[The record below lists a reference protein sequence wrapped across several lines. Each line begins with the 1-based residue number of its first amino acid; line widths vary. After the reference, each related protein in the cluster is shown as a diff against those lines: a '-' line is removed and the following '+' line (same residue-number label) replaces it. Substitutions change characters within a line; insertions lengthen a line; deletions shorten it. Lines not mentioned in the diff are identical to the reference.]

1 MKISYLSAAL
11 LFLLF
16 NCTINGQPY
25 LEWEAQY
32 TSNSPVG
39 IDRGHVITSD
49 DAGNVY
55 IAGKVQ
61 GNGNFDYITIK
72 YDKNGQTKWVKTY
85 NGTGNG
91 DDEVTKI
98 VVDVLG
104 NVYVTGKSTGTNTG
118 YDIST
123 IKYDSTG
130 NTIWVSTFNGSL
142 NKDDIGLNMT
152 IDNFGNLYVV
162 GSAGTEV
169 AGVCLKITPAG
180 NIQWFVYQ
188 YAREITNNVLINN
201 AGNII
206 ITNTTSSNTNDFY
219 LIFELNPNDGSTA
232 FTYNSNS
239 PPSYDPVGG
248 FANKLV
254 LDNLD
259 NMYVLSTYNTDYG
272 LLPDASIISKFS
284 RNFVNASW
292 EIPWVIDVN
301 DHLFKGV
308 DLKIDNEGNLYSL
321 SDHFTGVFHLYTIV
335 KADSDGNSTWG
346 SSFNLGNDIVDDI
359 PVSLELSKTV
369 LIDPD
374 IYVFAN
380 TLAQNGNISIAKY
393 SNDGDSLSTVLY
405 DCNVKKDEIL
415 SSYVDPCDNLFIT
428 GYTSCNN
435 TGQDLKVIKYST
447 LQKPKITPSKQNPI
461 CENETLILYADTC
474 STCTYLWSNGNT
486 ADSILINPDTTSE
499 YQVTVTNNNGCETVS
514 LPFKVI
520 VKKLLKP
527 EITITPSANSICV
540 GAGTNV
546 MAQTINAGAN
556 PGYAW
561 YVNGTLQAGQNSAL
575 LPISPLINSQVQCIL
590 TTSEQCYVQQKDTSN
605 TINVTVNPLPLAS
618 IIALGNTTFCSGN
631 NVLLAPN
638 QATSYLWSN
647 GSTADT
653 ITVTESGKY
662 KVTITDTNGCSNAS
676 NEITVT
682 VNALPSANIMSSGSS
697 TFCSGDSVILTASI
711 ASQYSWS
718 NGATGNQIVVK
729 NSGQFIVT
737 ITDQNGCKSSS
748 QIINVVANPLP
759 VLNIISSGDLNL
771 CQGESETLTSST
783 AGNLYKWSNGQSTP
797 SITVTENGTY
807 QLSVTDAN
815 GCQGVASPVTITVH
829 ALPVVSIN
837 SSGPVTFCQGNNVIL
852 TSSNASS
859 YLWSNGITTQSTT
872 ISSNGSYSV
881 IVTDVN
887 GCKNSSSPITIT
899 VNPLPVVS
907 IVPSGTI
914 HFCMGDSI
922 KLVANGGNQ
931 YLWSNT
937 MSTKEIIVKE
947 PANYQVIVTD
957 ANGCSAI
964 SLSTLVVVDTLPHIL
979 VNVLGSLQ
987 FCDGDS
993 VVLEAQNADT
1003 YVWSN
1008 GANSHRIA
1016 IKNSGSYDVTG
1027 TNSYGCKSVSPTY
1040 TSEKQELVTPK
1051 VEISTPDLSVC
1062 EGAVVTFNTNTIG
1075 GGNEPS
1081 FQWFVNSIPQTSNS
1095 STYNSNSLING
1106 SSIYCIMTS
1115 SEICVTIPSD
1125 KSNVLNIA
1133 VNALKTPTIEIIQES
1148 AEIFECEDG
1157 VYKSQISNGGSNPKF
1172 KWYVNDI
1179 LVASGVSFTY
1189 SEFIQGDKVNC
1200 LLESNA
1206 ECLTTNNVI
1215 SNTLYPTVIKKSQ
1228 PSITVIDGKIQPT
1241 NYSTNKYTYKWFLNG
1256 VEISTDE
1263 IIECADFGPGEYYLE
1278 VSING
1283 CTFPSQSKQI
1293 ENCTVSTNEHNSK
1306 EDIIVYPN
1314 PTRGIIQLKKG
1325 KEINEE
1331 FQISITNLLGIKV
1344 LEAKSSQFGILDLSS
1359 LEAGVYYLTINKI
1372 NIIKIIKI

>member
-1 MKISYLSAAL
+1 MKIPYLSTVL
-11 LFLLF
+11 LYLMFT
-16 NCTINGQPY
+16 CTIFGQPY
-25 LEWEAQY
+25 LEWEAQFVG
-32 TSNSPVG
+32 SNPTGNDEGLKILLDQNNNVIVG
-39 IDRGHVITSD
+39 
-49 DAGNVY
+49 
-55 IAGKVQ
+55 GKTASLLNFDYLIIKFNNQGDTLWTRVFNGI
-61 GNGNFDYITIK
+61 GNGNDEIVDIEIDPFGNIYVSGKSMGLNSGIDIVTLK
-72 YDKNGQTKWVKTY
+72 YDQNGNKIWQNSY
-85 NGTGNG
+85 NNFANVN
-91 DDEVTKI
+91 D
-98 VVDVLG
+98 VV
-104 NVYVTGKSTGTNTG
+104 
-118 YDIST
+118 YDIQ
-123 IKYDSTG
+123 
-130 NTIWVSTFNGSL
+130 L
-142 NKDDIGLNMT
+142 
-152 IDNFGNLYVV
+152 DNFGNLLI
-162 GSAGTEV
+162 AG
-169 AGVCLKITPAG
+169 
-180 NIQWFVYQ
+180 
-188 YAREITNNVLINN
+188 AREYSSSVNDGLILKLDNNGLVVWDKVINN
-201 AGNII
+201 WQGGEKELQVKINKFDNII
-206 ITNTTSSNTNDFY
+206 TANSLNSGPTEILEFNPLTGDQIFDYNFAGGKTIQMKLDETTGDIT
-219 LIFELNPNDGSTA
+219 
-232 FTYNSNS
+232 
-239 PPSYDPVGG
+239 
-248 FANKLV
+248 
-254 LDNLD
+254 
-259 NMYVLSTYNTDYG
+259 
-272 LLPDASIISKFS
+272 LL
-284 RNFVNASW
+284 
-292 EIPWVIDVN
+292 
-301 DHLFKGV
+301 
-308 DLKIDNEGNLYSL
+308 
-321 SDHFTGVFHLYTIV
+321 T
-335 KADSDGNSTWG
+335 
-346 SSFNLGNDIVDDI
+346 
-359 PVSLELSKTV
+359 
-369 LIDPD
+369 
-374 IYVFAN
+374 
-380 TLAQNGNISIAKY
+380 QNGNQNVILTKFRYHVPNNYFEQSDSGIELKAIDFEIDKFNFTY
-393 SNDGDSLSTVLY
+393 VLTNRFSNNFNQVDIRKIDPIGNEVDGTEIILTQGYNELPQDLVLTSTDIGMLYVTSTLSTGNIKITKFDSTFVQILSVLY
-405 DCNVKKDEIL
+405 DCGNNNSDAA
-415 SSYVDPCDNLFIT
+415 SSIIADNCDNIYIT
-428 GYTSCNN
+428 GYSACNN
-435 TGQDLKVIKYST
+435 TGQDLKTIKYST
-447 LQKPKITPSKQNPI
+447 LSKPKITPSKPNPI

-499 YQVTVTNNNGCETVS
+499 YQVTVTNNNGCEIVS

-561 YVNGTLQAGQNSAL
+561 YVNGTLQAGQNSAS

-618 IIALGNTTFCSGN
+618 ITALGNTTFCSGN
-631 NVLLAPN
+631 NVLLAPS
-638 QATSYLWSN
+638 QSTSYLWSN
-647 GSTADT
+647 GSTIDT

-662 KVTITDTNGCSNAS
+662 KVTLTDSNGCSNVS
-676 NEITVT
+676 NEIIVN
-682 VNALPSANIMSSGSS
+682 VNALPLANIMKSGSEI
-697 TFCSGDSVILTASI
+697 FCNGDSVILTASS

-837 SSGPVTFCQGNNVIL
+837 SSGPVTFCQGSNVIL
-852 TSSNASS
+852 TASNAST

-881 IVTDVN
+881 IVTDAN
-887 GCKNSSSPITIT
+887 GCKNSSSPITIN
-899 VNPLPVVS
+899 VNPLPIAS

-937 MSTKEIIVKE
+937 MSTKEIMVKE
-947 PANYQVIVTD
+947 PANYQVTVTD

-964 SLSTLVVVDTLPHIL
+964 SLPTLVVVDTFPHIV

-993 VVLEAQNADT
+993 VALEAQNADT

-1016 IKNSGSYDVTG
+1016 IKNSGSYNVTG

-1062 EGAVVTFNTNTIG
+1062 EGAVVTFITNTIG

-1115 SEICVTIPSD
+1115 SENCVTIPSD

-1172 KWYVNDI
+1172 KWYINDI
-1179 LVASGVSFTY
+1179 QVASGASFTY

-1256 VEISTDE
+1256 VEISNNE

-1293 ENCTVSTNEHNSK
+1293 ENCSVATEDLESK
-1306 EDIIVYPN
+1306 EVIIVYPN

-1325 KEINEE
+1325 EGTTEE
-1331 FQISITNLLGIKV
+1331 FQIRITNLLGTEV
-1344 LEAKSSQFGILDLSS
+1344 LEAKSSQYGTIDVSS
-1359 LEAGVYYLTINKI
+1359 LEAGVYYLTLNKI
-1372 NIIKIIKI
+1372 NVIKIIKI

>member
-1 MKISYLSAAL
+1 MKIPYLSTVL
-11 LFLLF
+11 LYLMFT
-16 NCTINGQPY
+16 CTIFGQPY

-55 IAGKVQ
+55 VAGKVQ
-61 GNGNFDYITIK
+61 GSGNFDYITIK

-91 DDEVTKI
+91 DDEVNAIKL
-98 VVDVLG
+98 DYLG
-104 NVYVTGKSTGTNTG
+104 YLYITGSSKNNNGFIEAVS
-118 YDIST
+118 
-123 IKYDSTG
+123 IKYDSLG
-130 NTIWVSTFNGSL
+130 NSIWEKHFSYGSEDVFGSQL
-142 NKDDIGLNMT
+142 E
-152 IDNFGNLYVV
+152 IDNFNNIIVGALPRHLVKYGPDGVQLWNAPLSSVNNKNFVFQINHIDGSIVAAGGDQYYNLTKVFV
-162 GSAGTEV
+162 INQTNGSVLFSYNPG
-169 AGVCLKITPAG
+169 GSILITGIPTKVDFDPLG
-180 NIQWFVYQ
+180 NIYTLT
-188 YAREITNNVLINN
+188 TNSS
-201 AGNII
+201 NIVPQTVTVAKFHYPPSNSFDYLPLWKRPI
-206 ITNTTSSNTNDFY
+206 ITSSKEAIGVDMETDDYGSIYTIIDYATNANRKI
-219 LIFELNPNDGSTA
+219 LLSKV
-232 FTYNSNS
+232 NSNS
-239 PPSYDPVGG
+239 NIEWDNFIEAYPLTEIPKSIKLSSKDSLGQIYISSINSQGNINLWKYSLGG
-248 FANKLV
+248 DSIWKE
-254 LDNLD
+254 
-259 NMYVLSTYNTDYG
+259 TYNCSSNG
-272 LLPDASIISKFS
+272 
-284 RNFVNASW
+284 
-292 EIPWVIDVN
+292 ID
-301 DHLFKGV
+301 LTT
-308 DLKIDNEGNLYSL
+308 DLKLDKCENAYLVGYS
-321 SDHFTGVFHLYTIV
+321 
-335 KADSDGNSTWG
+335 A
-346 SSFNLGNDIVDDI
+346 
-359 PVSLELSKTV
+359 
-369 LIDPD
+369 
-374 IYVFAN
+374 
-380 TLAQNGNISIAKY
+380 
-393 SNDGDSLSTVLY
+393 
-405 DCNVKKDEIL
+405 
-415 SSYVDPCDNLFIT
+415 
-428 GYTSCNN
+428 CNN

-447 LQKPKITPSKQNPI
+447 LTKPKITPSKQNPI

-1027 TNSYGCKSVSPTY
+1027 TNSYGCKSVSPSY

-1081 FQWFVNSIPQTSNS
+1081 FQWFVNSIPKTSNS